1 MANLTS
7 NSEREERAAARSC
20 GPCSLCCSVLRVD
33 DLEKPAGEDCRH
45 QLGVPA
51 GDPDDVA
58 TATRDA
64 GPLHKPGLVAGGCGI
79 YHDRP
84 PICRAYQCLW
94 RQGGLEDDERPDQT
108 GGIVDLETIGIGLR
122 LGIRMRSI
130 EAFDDSPKLQAI
142 AARYRSEM
150 SIRITDSRD
159 VANPDRPFRV
169 LLPEG
174 IEHRVLGE
182 RIEVYQDGVQT
193 EEKNL
198 PWAERIGRR
207 FMIWWRR
214 RTLP

>member
-33 DLEKPAGEDCRH
+33 DLEKPAGMNCRH

-51 GDPDDVA
+51 GDPDEAMIADGSQPSPI
-58 TATRDA
+58 
-64 GPLHKPGLVAGGCGI
+64 GPVAGGCGI

-84 PICRAYQCLW
+84 SICRAYQCLW
-94 RQGGLEDDERPDQT
+94 RQGGLEDDERPDET

-142 AARYRSEM
+142 AERYRSEM

-159 VANPDRPFRV
+159 VTNPDRPFRV

-174 IEHRVLGE
+174 LEHRVFGE
-182 RIEVYQDGVQT
+182 RIEVYQDGVQSD
-193 EEKNL
+193 EKIL
-198 PWAERIGRR
+198 PWAERLGRKI
-207 FMIWWRR
+207 MIWWRR